1 MVAQLVTLLQALFI
15 TYYPSIALKKMPS
28 KEFNRICAFGFF
40 SQIYICIDHYTSSP
54 KSKHFIAKK
63 LKKKKKLSKQY
74 TSYIIATKK
83 TLLHKISIEVLSCRF
98 FMKILL
104 Y

>member
-1 MVAQLVTLLQALFI
+1 
-15 TYYPSIALKKMPS
+15 MPS

-63 LKKKKKLSKQY
+63 LKKKKKVKQTIY
-74 TSYIIATKK
+74 
-83 TLLHKISIEVLSCRF
+83 E
-98 FMKILL
+98 L
-104 Y
+104 YNCHQENITP